1 MRTLDTD
8 RQIDWGTDKAAKNLR
23 KHKVAFEEA
32 ATDFDDPMFITVV
45 DDEHSLDEERYI
57 TIGVSSRRRLLIVAH
72 TDREGQIRII
82 SAREATKKEER
93 FYAEAE

>member
-1 MRTLDTD
+1 MRILETD
-8 RQIDWGTDKAAKNLR
+8 HQIGWDTDKAAKNLR

-32 ATDFDDPMFITVV
+32 ATVFDDPMFITVV
-45 DDEHSLDEERYI
+45 DDEHSVDEERYI
-57 TIGVSSRRRLLIVAH
+57 TIGVSSQRRLLIVAH

-93 FYAEAE
+93 FYAEAA

>member
-1 MRTLDTD
+1 METD
-8 RQIDWGTDKAAKNLR
+8 RHIEWDKSKAAKNLR
-23 KHKVAFEEA
+23 KHRVAFEEA
-32 ATDFDDPMFITVV
+32 ATVFADPVFITVV

-57 TIGVSSRRRLLIVAH
+57 TMGVSGQRRLLVVAH
-72 TDREGQIRII
+72 TDRNDRIRII